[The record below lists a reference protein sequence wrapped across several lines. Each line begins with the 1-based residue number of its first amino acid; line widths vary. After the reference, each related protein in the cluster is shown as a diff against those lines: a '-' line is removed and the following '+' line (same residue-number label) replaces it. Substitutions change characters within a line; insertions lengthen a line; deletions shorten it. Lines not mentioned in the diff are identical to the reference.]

1 MIFYSVRLYPI
12 SEDGKGS
19 NTEESGEITRIIDTD
34 GFKKVSRIAYLR
46 SLT

>member
-1 MIFYSVRLYPI
+1 MT
-12 SEDGKGS
+12 EGKGLD
-19 NTEESGEITRIIDTD
+19 TEERGEITTIIDTD